1 MVTSGEAPATP
12 RKRFPWWILLLAAV
26 PVLIAILGMLAA
38 IAIYGVRKYIANAKA
53 AEGRH
58 VVVELA
64 KGLSR
69 CASAADPN
77 GRIHGL
83 PPTAAPVPRDRA
95 DVSGRK
101 YQSAP
106 ADWSEEAYDC
116 AGFTL
121 REPQYFQYQWERLS
135 PTEGRVV
142 AVADFSGRGATELGF
157 ELHVSCAD
165 TGACVLGSLEETR

>member
-1 MVTSGEAPATP
+1 MAVPGEAPAAP

-26 PVLIAILGMLAA
+26 PVLLAILGMFAA
-38 IAIYGVRKYIANAKA
+38 LAIYGVRKYITNAKA

-69 CASAADPN
+69 CASAADPE
-77 GRIHGL
+77 GRLHGL
-83 PPTAAPVPRDRA
+83 PPTAGPVPRDPA

-121 REPQYFQYQWERLS
+121 STPQYFQYQWERLS

-142 AVADFSGRGATELGF
+142 AVADFSGRGTTELRF
-157 ELHVSCAD
+157 QLQLSCAE